1 MNAGRQNAISAFRK
15 VGAWLIFIAVFS
27 TLFLSVSPKALA
39 STNGHSREE
48 AVRWINSLVDAN
60 WGSASNTINYDGSE
74 WVPYDYG
81 EPQCVDLIACYWDYL
96 VNYHLGVNAKVY
108 ANTNLPDGWTYQSTP
123 EPGDIVVW
131 SSGQF
136 GHIGIVISTDGS
148 SYEYV
153 DTNGDNNY
161 YYDSNGYRY
170 NTKATIRGPKDYYDR
185 TTFIR
190 PDFAPSTFSL
200 DVNGLLDGN
209 NSGNVS
215 GYGTFDI
222 YINGSLAGNDVSDYY
237 NNALPAGTTYEIRDI
252 KPLNG
257 KSYVGLSEGART
269 GTLDRNIGI
278 RLAFH
283 TIPSDPGVAPVVS
296 TYDGHSYYFF
306 NRQSTWYAA
315 KQLSESYGGHL
326 VTITSEGENS
336 FVKTFT
342 GNSDLWIG
350 ATDRHGEENWSWV
363 TGESFSYSDW
373 GEGQPD
379 NTASPDEGAE
389 NFAHIWGNTGK
400 WNDNAGCVTYPFV
413 CEIDRVNT
421 ILYHYYGTLVPK
433 RQEKAVGQSITLLDF
448 IPTREGYTF
457 LGWSTVS
464 SASEPEYQPGDTY
477 SIDADLDLHAVWFAN
492 EYTITYDANG
502 GTGAPET
509 VTIEGGATT
518 LSTATPTRAHH
529 RFLGWAAR
537 ADATQARYQPGGTY
551 NGGTV
556 TLYAVWERVFDNLF
570 VLPHVL
576 TSIEDE
582 AFLDTGADA
591 VFIPA
596 TVTKIGSNAFGDVA
610 VYGYAGSY
618 AETWAG
624 ANGKLFIPVTDGWVL
639 ADQLPQGAQVT
650 DEKWTYR
657 KSTTET
663 TTSTEPSLAGWTQ
676 GDFTWQQSGSGV
688 YEYVNFPG
696 GFDTGHTLYNSYGK
710 APLTNTTS
718 GNTKREPGA
727 SAHKS
732 YIYWHWTFTD
742 YVEDSNRNVSIEDA
756 QKYGVQTGS
765 VYRDYVFFDAFETPV
780 SLSTEGMTTG
790 GPRSYDGLWS
800 TYHHPEYN
808 LPEYASWWWYR
819 AEVMQQ
825 PYTDYQKL
833 FTYTRTVIT
842 DETSSTPVTE
852 GDGISNVIHWV
863 KYEM

>member
-1 MNAGRQNAISAFRK
+1 MK
-15 VGAWLIFIAVFS
+15 KIALLV
-27 TLFLSVSPKALA
+27 LFLCIIALSPAA
-39 STNGHSREE
+39 FAAT
-48 AVRWINSLVDAN
+48 
-60 WGSASNTINYDGSE
+60 T
-74 WVPYDYG
+74 
-81 EPQCVDLIACYWDYL
+81 
-96 VNYHLGVNAKVY
+96 
-108 ANTNLPDGWTYQSTP
+108 LPDGIYLEQQGEESCTSASAAMMLRARTYLCGNNTWGQITEGKVESIAWINGQGLSTSFTYDFDDNHYISVDRTEVDGFSLASLKTVLDAHP
-123 EPGDIVVW
+123 E
-131 SSGQF
+131 
-136 GHIGIVISTDGS
+136 GIVLYCRNIPHAVFVCDYEGDTFYCADPGARFWASIPSGRIPLGNSSLSKSYWNQDGILNNTTHYWYVS
-148 SYEYV
+148 SYSV
-153 DTNGDNNY
+153 
-161 YYDSNGYRY
+161 
-170 NTKATIRGPKDYYDR
+170 
-185 TTFIR
+185 
-190 PDFAPSTFSL
+190 APSAFTL
-200 DVNGLLDGN
+200 DINGLLDGS
-209 NSGNVS
+209 NSENVS

-237 NNALPAGTTYEIRDI
+237 NKALPAGTEYGIGDI

-257 KSYVGLSEGART
+257 KSYVGLSEGTRT
-269 GTLDRNIGI
+269 GTLDRNIGV

-283 TIPSDPGVAPVVS
+283 TIPNDPGVAPVV
-296 TYDGHSYYFF
+296 TAYNGHSYYFF
-306 NRQSTWYAA
+306 DRQSTWYAA

-326 VTITSEGENS
+326 VTITSAAENS
-336 FVKTFT
+336 FVS
-342 GNSDLWIG
+342 GLAGGQSVWIG
-350 ATDRHGEENWSWV
+350 ATDQGSEGSFKWVNGETFRYSNWASGEPNNYPSAGEDTENYV
-363 TGESFSYSDW
+363 HLLTDL
-373 GEGQPD
+373 
-379 NTASPDEGAE
+379 
-389 NFAHIWGNTGK
+389 K
-400 WNDNAGCVTYPFV
+400 WNDSPGCVTYPFV

-433 RQEKAVGQSITLLDF
+433 RQVKAIGQSITLLDF

-464 SASEPEYQPGDTY
+464 STSEPEYQPGDTY
-477 SIDADLDLHAVWFAN
+477 SADADLDLHAVWFAN

-502 GTGAPET
+502 GMGAPEA

-518 LSTATPTRAHH
+518 LSNVIPTRAHH

-556 TLYAVWERVFDNLF
+556 TLYAVWERVYDNLF

-582 AFLDTGADA
+582 AFLDTDADA

-596 TVTKIGSNAFGDVA
+596 TVTEIGSNAFGDVA

-618 AETWAG
+618 AETWAK
-624 ANGKLFIPVTDGWVL
+624 ANGKPFIPITDGWVP
-639 ADQLPQGAQVT
+639 AEQVPQGARIT
-650 DEKWTYR
+650 DEKWTYQ

-663 TTSTEPSLAGWTQ
+663 TTSTEPSLTGWTQ
-676 GDFTWQQSGSGV
+676 GNFTWQQSGSGV

-765 VYRDYVFFDAFETPV
+765 VYRDYVFFDAFETPL

-790 GPRSYDGLWS
+790 GLRSFDGLWS

-825 PYTDYQKL
+825 PYTDYQKI
-833 FTYTRTVIT
+833 FTYTRTVTT

-852 GDGISNVIHWV
+852 GSGISNVIHWV

>member
-1 MNAGRQNAISAFRK
+1 MKRLICMVFLLFMTAGLAHSYALADCTPTRDEAITWLYNQEGVWHDLDNKYGAQCSDFVSAYMN
-15 VGAWLIFIAVFS
+15 WLYSGYANPNQGYAVYDASYYPTVASWNTDRWDVFS
-27 TLFLSVSPKALA
+27 AAEFS
-39 STNGHSREE
+39 
-48 AVRWINSLVDAN
+48 
-60 WGSASNTINYDGSE
+60 
-74 WVPYDYG
+74 
-81 EPQCVDLIACYWDYL
+81 
-96 VNYHLGVNAKVY
+96 
-108 ANTNLPDGWTYQSTP
+108 P
-123 EPGDIVVW
+123 EPGDIYVQSAHVGVFL
-131 SSGQF
+131 SGSKSDAK
-136 GHIGIVISTDGS
+136 VIDQNSWETWALAEQYGG
-148 SYEYV
+148 
-153 DTNGDNNY
+153 TGRAGRIY
-161 YYDSNGYRY
+161 YTSLSDAKY
-170 NTKATIRGPKDYYDR
+170 
-185 TTFIR
+185 FIR
-190 PDFAPSTFSL
+190 YKNYRVPPSTYSL
-200 DVNGLLDGN
+200 DINGLLDGN

-222 YINGSLAGNDVSDYY
+222 YINGNLAGDDISDYY
-237 NNALPAGTTYEIRDI
+237 NEALPAGTEYGIGDI

-257 KSYVGLSEGART
+257 KSYVGLAEGTRT
-269 GTLDRNIGI
+269 GTLDRNLGV

-283 TIPSDPGVAPVVS
+283 TIPNDPGVAPVVT
-296 TYDGHSYYFF
+296 TYNGHSYYFF
-306 NRQSTWYAA
+306 DRQSTWYAA

-326 VTITSEGENS
+326 VTITSAAENS
-336 FVKTFT
+336 FVS
-342 GNSDLWIG
+342 GLAGGQSVWIG
-350 ATDRHGEENWSWV
+350 ATDQGSEGSFKWVNGETFRYSNWASGEPNNYPSAGEDTENYV
-363 TGESFSYSDW
+363 HLLTDL
-373 GEGQPD
+373 
-379 NTASPDEGAE
+379 
-389 NFAHIWGNTGK
+389 K
-400 WNDNAGCVTYPFV
+400 WNDSPGCATYPFV

-421 ILYHYYGTLVPK
+421 VFYRYYGTLVPK
-433 RQEKAVGQSITLLDF
+433 RQIKAIGQSITLLDF
-448 IPTREGYTF
+448 VPTREGYTF

-464 SASEPEYQPGDTY
+464 STSEPEYQPGDTY
-477 SIDADLDLHAVWFAN
+477 SADADLDLYAVWFAN

-502 GTGAPET
+502 GMGAPEA

-518 LSTATPTRAHH
+518 LSNVIPTRAHH

-537 ADATQARYQPGGTY
+537 SDATQARYQPGASY
-551 NGGTV
+551 SGGTV

-765 VYRDYVFFDAFETPV
+765 VYRDYVFFDAFETPL

-790 GPRSYDGLWS
+790 GLRSFDGLWS

-819 AEVMQQ
+819 TEVMQQ
-825 PYTDYQKL
+825 SYTDYQKL
-833 FTYTRTVIT
+833 FTYTRTVTT

-852 GDGISNVIHWV
+852 GSGISNVIHWV